1 MFNNQGTEDA
11 MKISKVVLS
20 AMFVALFAI
29 NQTLGQGSS
38 QPRFTQQKM
47 ERIEE
52 NLAICLESTIPGVQ
66 ATAASTVR
74 QLIALV
80 PEYSFSH
87 RITIAL
93 MRIVKDEGATSGS
106 RILAALA
113 LHDLDSEMGNFA
125 IKMQAR
131 FGDCEKFKHF
141 CALLAYTRNVENQE
155 ALADRSSRNDFV
167 QAK

>member
-1 MFNNQGTEDA
+1 

-20 AMFVALFAI
+20 AMFVVLFAFD
-29 NQTLGQGSS
+29 QTLGQVSA

-80 PEYSFSH
+80 PQYSFSH

-93 MRIVKDEGATSGS
+93 MRIVKDEEATSGS

-113 LHDLDSEMGNFA
+113 LHDLDSEMGNYA

-141 CALLAYTRNVENQE
+141 CALLAYTRNVEYQKVPT
-155 ALADRSSRNDFV
+155 DRKASNDFV
-167 QAK
+167 EAK